1 MSRDIPVKTQVHL
14 DVTPLEALV
23 DEQVAIRLSGLLPGQ
38 TATLWLCTRDGKE
51 DVWASSASFVA
62 DDHGEIDLAAQQ
74 PVAGSYH
81 KVDPMGLFWSMQP
94 IEKKQPTF
102 LLTGDTKPVEM
113 ELIAEVEGA
122 AVAATRLKRLFAA
135 EGVVRVPVSE
145 QGLVGVLYHP
155 ANSGPSPAIIILSG
169 SDGLIRERQAALLAS
184 HGFAVLTLAY
194 FNAGGLPKSLVNAE
208 GLRKS
213 LVHIPLEYFETA
225 VHWLQAQSVV
235 DGDNIGVIGLSR
247 GGELAL
253 LLGATFPAIKAVVA
267 CSPSGLVHAGM
278 DGNDYSRSAWTYRG
292 KPLQQVVAKFTPLLP
307 LKLTWQSIRARAF
320 PMCDIFLTTLKDRKH
335 LDEATIA
342 VENTQ
347 GPILL
352 ISSEDDQMWPAT
364 LFSHLVMKRLAE
376 HHHPYPD
383 QHLSYKD
390 AGHFVSFPYNYPF
403 LPPLVKRIMG
413 VALGGTVEGAA
424 ASSADS
430 WPRILAFFEKN
441 LGARF

>member
-1 MSRDIPVKTQVHL
+1 MSSNTPIKTNVHL

-38 TATLWLCTRDGKE
+38 TATLWMRTRDAKE

-62 DDHGEIDLAAQQ
+62 DDRGEIDLVTQQ

-94 IEKKQPTF
+94 VEQRQPTF
-102 LLTGDTKPVEM
+102 FLTGEAKPLAM
-113 ELIAEVEGA
+113 ELIAEVEGV
-122 AVAATRLKRLFAA
+122 AVAATHLKRLFAA
-135 EGVVRVPVSE
+135 EDVVRVPVRE

-155 ANSGPSPAIIILSG
+155 ASSDPSPAIIILSG
-169 SDGLIRERQAALLAS
+169 SDGRIRESQAALLAS
-184 HGFAVLTLAY
+184 HGFAALTLAY
-194 FNAGGLPKSLVNAE
+194 FNAEGLPKN
-208 GLRKS
+208 

-225 VHWLQAQSVV
+225 IHWLQGQSVIN
-235 DGDNIGVIGLSR
+235 GDKIGVIGLSR

-267 CSPSGLVHAGM
+267 CSPSGLVQAGV
-278 DGNDYSRSAWTYRG
+278 DGNNYSRSAWTYHG
-292 KPLQQVVAKFTPLLP
+292 KPLQQAVVKFTLL
-307 LKLTWQSIRARAF
+307 LWLRLIWQSIRARAF
-320 PMCDIFLTTLKDRKH
+320 PMRDMFLTTLKDHKH

-342 VENTQ
+342 VENVQ

-352 ISSEDDQMWPAT
+352 ISSDDDQMWPAT

-383 QHLSYKD
+383 QHLSYEN

-403 LPPLVKRIMG
+403 LPPPVKRISG
-413 VALGGTVEGAA
+413 LALGGTVEGAA

-430 WPRILAFFEKN
+430 WPRILAFFEEN
-441 LGARF
+441 PGARF